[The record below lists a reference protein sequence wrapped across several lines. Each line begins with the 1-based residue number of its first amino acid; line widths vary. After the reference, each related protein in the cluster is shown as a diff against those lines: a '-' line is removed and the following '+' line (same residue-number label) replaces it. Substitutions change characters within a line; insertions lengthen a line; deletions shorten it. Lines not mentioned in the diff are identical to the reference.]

1 MTATWSTEILSLEK
15 IQAGF
20 DTLRDVKRIFAD
32 RGWFPAT
39 SGNLSLR
46 LDSAGGDTFLAV
58 TASGKDK
65 SVDTAEDFLVVDLH
79 GQPAWPTRLKPS
91 AETLLHTAVYRR
103 FPEIGA
109 VFHIHTV
116 ANNLVSDLAAAHG
129 YVSFSQ
135 HELLKALQRWE
146 EDAEI
151 HVPIV
156 ENHAD
161 IPRLAQAVEAAVQ
174 PDVPGVLIRNH
185 GVTVW
190 GKSVFEAKR
199 HLEALEF
206 LFEYQVQRWMIER
219 P

>member
-1 MTATWSTEILSLEK
+1 MNAPSNTKILPLEH

-20 DTLRDVKRIFAD
+20 DTLREVKQTFAQ

-46 LDSAGGDTFLAV
+46 LSADGADPLLV
-58 TASGKDK
+58 ITASGKDK
-65 SVDTAEDFLVVDLH
+65 SVDTAEDFLVVDLQ
-79 GQPAWPTRLKPS
+79 GKPAYPTHLKPS
-91 AETLLHTAVYRR
+91 AETLLHTALYRR
-103 FPEIGA
+103 FPEVGA

-116 ANNLVSDLAAAHG
+116 ANNLVSEWAAARG
-129 YVSFSQ
+129 SVTFSK

-151 HVPIV
+151 HIPIV
-156 ENHAD
+156 ENHANL
-161 IPRLAQAVEAAVQ
+161 PRLAQAMEAVIH
-174 PDVPGVLIRNH
+174 PDVPAVLIRNH

-190 GKSVFEAKR
+190 GKSVFETKR

-219 P
+219 L